1 MISILNIINF
11 NNFLKTS
18 AIQSVEPKPKIDI
31 NQFVSWFVHDYIV
44 LWLNLVEPKLNKV
57 VPTTTSSI
65 DYFMIEPIEL
75 IKPWLKSGV
84 HFFVWGSGVSLLWN
98 FCLKKNHGSFL
109 QVENVVHSGPK
120 KMVWYFTGA
129 TNILYTFGGHAVTV

>member
-1 MISILNIINF
+1 MMISILNIINF

-75 IKPWLKSGV
+75 IKP
-84 HFFVWGSGVSLLWN
+84 
-98 FCLKKNHGSFL
+98 
-109 QVENVVHSGPK
+109 
-120 KMVWYFTGA
+120 
-129 TNILYTFGGHAVTV
+129 

>member
-1 MISILNIINF
+1 MMISILNIINF

-18 AIQSVEPKPKIDI
+18 PSAIQSVEPKLKIDI

-75 IKPWLKSGV
+75 IKP
-84 HFFVWGSGVSLLWN
+84 
-98 FCLKKNHGSFL
+98 
-109 QVENVVHSGPK
+109 
-120 KMVWYFTGA
+120 
-129 TNILYTFGGHAVTV
+129 